1 MAQSFARSMY
11 TVRLQVN
18 KIWSGSQ
25 QRQRKCNLRT
35 TKLALA
41 VDCRRL
47 CSILC
52 TLLFSKMSLLRMDG
66 STYQGH
72 RRFSSK
78 SRGKQCAFMSL
89 SALLT
94 VPRAQ
99 GTGEIRNA
107 VNGLMQ
113 HFILR

>member
-1 MAQSFARSMY
+1 MQ
-11 TVRLQVN
+11 LPDN
-18 KIWSGSQ
+18 KTCS
-25 QRQRKCNLRT
+25 C
-35 TKLALA
+35 
-41 VDCRRL
+41 
-47 CSILC
+47 CSIVEDYVQSCVHCYLVKG
-52 TLLFSKMSLLRMDG
+52 LYLHMDG

-99 GTGEIRNA
+99 GTGEIRNT
-107 VNGLMQ
+107 VNGLMP